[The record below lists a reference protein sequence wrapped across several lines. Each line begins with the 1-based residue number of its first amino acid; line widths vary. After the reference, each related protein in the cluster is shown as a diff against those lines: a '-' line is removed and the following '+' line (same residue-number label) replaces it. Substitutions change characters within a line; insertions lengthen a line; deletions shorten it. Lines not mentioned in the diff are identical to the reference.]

1 MTIFHDYA
9 ASLKD
14 RVALVTDARRPVSD
28 LYPFQSMSDVREAN
42 ISGNGHWFEDKGGRI
57 IGDLRTGYLF
67 IEAKGDEWDDTV
79 PVTYTVYFAAPSG
92 EIIHPMH
99 YGAEEGLAKL
109 ETVEDAR
116 SAAGEF
122 AKAIKE
128 NGFLSDYSSQR

>member
-14 RVALVTDARRPVSD
+14 RVARVTDARRPVSN

-42 ISGNGHWFEDKGGRI
+42 IFGNRHWFEVKGGRI
-57 IGDLRTGYLF
+57 VSYLSTGSLF
-67 IEAKGDEWDDTV
+67 IEAKGDEWDATV

-92 EIIHPMH
+92 EIIHPAL

-109 ETVEDAR
+109 KTVEDAR

-122 AKAIKE
+122 ARAIKE
-128 NGFLSDYSSQR
+128 NGFLSDYSSQG